1 MDKDFIEKFY
11 EIYNFN
17 ILLEKDIII
26 SKLNKLYK
34 LYKIS
39 NKPVEIS
46 IDKNKY
52 ELIYGAF
59 SLDYIN
65 DIFRLY
71 EITKEEIDEFVFYET
86 CLKIGWI
93 IYT

>member
-11 EIYNFN
+11 KMYNFN
-17 ILLEKDIII
+17 ILLEKDIVI

-34 LYKIS
+34 LYKFC
-39 NKPVEIS
+39 NKPVEIL

-52 ELIYGAF
+52 ELLCEAF
-59 SLDYIN
+59 SSDHFN

-71 EITKEEIDEFVFYET
+71 EITKEEIDDFVFYET

-93 IYT
+93 IYI